1 MSTPEPALDLELI
14 AAFIDGRLAPAD
26 RERAMALLATS
37 DAAFDAFVD
46 ATRARAESG
55 DGVIP
60 IERAQRWGGK
70 ARRVLWVLAPAAA
83 AAVVLF
89 TVLPRTG
96 ARSER
101 NAAVSAT
108 ALIGAFGGTD
118 LRVATSGR
126 GQERGWSLTRGGGSR
141 LADSASAFR
150 LGVRAFD
157 LRVAVIADDRQAAE
171 RLVGEMLDRISA
183 VQFSQFVAA
192 RYTNLRGEIDGTA
205 REQLLADANQ
215 AETAL
220 GSLLEGNADDVF
232 WFNYGKWSAAAE
244 LAADTRSR
252 AFFQSELS
260 TRLVGDALARA
271 GGTRG
276 DSLDLRG
283 ASELARANATD
294 HDFELERDVLR
305 SLIKKHAE

>member
-1 MSTPEPALDLELI
+1 MNTTPEPPIDFELI
-14 AAFIDGRLAPAD
+14 AAFIDGRLGPAD
-26 RERAMALLATS
+26 RERAMALLAAS
-37 DAAFDAFVD
+37 DVAFDVFVD
-46 ATRARAESG
+46 ATRARAELG
-55 DGVIP
+55 DSVVP
-60 IERAQRWGGK
+60 IGR
-70 ARRVLWVLAPAAA
+70 ARRWRSRRVWWVVAPATA
-83 AAVVLF
+83 AAVLMLA
-89 TVLPRTG
+89 VLPRTG

-101 NAAVSAT
+101 HAAVSAT
-108 ALIGAFGGTD
+108 ALIGALGGVD
-118 LRVATSGR
+118 LRVATSAR
-126 GQERGWSLTRGGGSR
+126 GQERGWSLTRGGGAS
-141 LADSASAFR
+141 LADSATAFR

-157 LRVAVIADDRQAAE
+157 LRVAAIADDRQAAE

-192 RYTNLRGEIDGTA
+192 RYTNLRSEIGGTA
-205 REQLLADANQ
+205 REQLLVDVTQ

-244 LAADTRSR
+244 LAADARSR

-260 TRLVGDALARA
+260 TRLVGDALSRA

-276 DSLDLRG
+276 DSLDLRR
-283 ASELARANATD
+283 ASDLARANATD
-294 HDFELERDVLR
+294 HDFELERDALR